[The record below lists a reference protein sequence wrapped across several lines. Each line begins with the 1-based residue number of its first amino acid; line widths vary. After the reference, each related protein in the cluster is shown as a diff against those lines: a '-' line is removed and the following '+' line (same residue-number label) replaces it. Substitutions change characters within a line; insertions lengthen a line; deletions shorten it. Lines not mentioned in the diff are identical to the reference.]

1 MNGYVPE
8 RAVYGPR
15 CDIDISVSGSET
27 SERGLRRWGC
37 GVSVESRVLRSV
49 GMCEGELA
57 RGSGSGSGS
66 AVDVV
71 GMGGDAEMV
80 LEQLLWLYASSINSP
95 LF

>member
-8 RAVYGPR
+8 RAVYGPG

-57 RGSGSGSGS
+57 RGSGS